1 MYETPPLFY
10 GILPWFECVLA
21 AVIPVILVSFQS
33 PYKWF
38 KKQTQGQQLQS
49 LRTFLDDKIFQLETI
64 AYKDQPTKEE
74 CLTFQIELPGLH
86 VFARELKELANELHP
101 GLGNHSSILY
111 NTKLISIQNAM
122 SDYISKHFPTC
133 TCDCPKSDC
142 WAQKEHKRLLGLS
155 EYDFLCLACTRSL
168 HQGKE
173 IQALIF
179 KCEKFVER
187 WSSVTPGKICNDA
200 VRLMRK
206 FLLSRAETLES
217 KLSLLSK
224 EQQSST
230 PILSDCTAGVDEN
243 LYR

>member
-1 MYETPPLFY
+1 MKHHLYFTEFFPGLN
-10 GILPWFECVLA
+10 VS
-21 AVIPVILVSFQS
+21 VILVSFQS

-64 AYKDQPTKEE
+64 AYKDQPTKEG

-133 TCDCPKSDC
+133 TCGCPKSDC

>member
-1 MYETPPLFY
+1 MRLFFRSEENRSQALFHDCHHEDECISENRLELALKYLSQVLCVLSVESLVMYETPPLVF

-33 PYKWF
+33 SYKWF
-38 KKQTQGQQLQS
+38 KKQTQGKQLQS

-74 CLTFQIELPGLH
+74 CLTCQIELPGLH

-101 GLGNHSSILY
+101 GLGNVSSILY
-111 NTKLISIQNAM
+111 KTKLISIQNAM

-155 EYDFLCLACTRSL
+155 EKLTSR
-168 HQGKE
+168 
-173 IQALIF
+173 
-179 KCEKFVER
+179 ER
-187 WSSVTPGKICNDA
+187 NPGPYFQ
-200 VRLMRK
+200 V
-206 FLLSRAETLES
+206 
-217 KLSLLSK
+217 
-224 EQQSST
+224 
-230 PILSDCTAGVDEN
+230 
-243 LYR
+243 